1 MKSLVDSEKCT
12 NFAPRNQGIVP
23 RWLKTIEKMDNSKG
37 LEWFKKNLKVVI
49 DGKDSK
55 LSELE
60 AKIKGLQSENRIL
73 KSYND
78 NLDAKIKYLQSD
90 YRNLK
95 SYIDY
100 LGCQNKELRIKNEN
114 LESDV
119 KNYKELLVHPNKI
132 EEMEINVKNKK

>member
-1 MKSLVDSEKCT
+1 
-12 NFAPRNQGIVP
+12 
-23 RWLKTIEKMDNSKG
+23 MDNTKD

-49 DGKDSK
+49 DSHESK
-55 LSELE
+55 MSELKSE
-60 AKIKGLQSENRIL
+60 IKGLQSENRIL
-73 KSYND
+73 KSYNE
-78 NLDAKIKYLQSD
+78 NLEVKIKYLQSD